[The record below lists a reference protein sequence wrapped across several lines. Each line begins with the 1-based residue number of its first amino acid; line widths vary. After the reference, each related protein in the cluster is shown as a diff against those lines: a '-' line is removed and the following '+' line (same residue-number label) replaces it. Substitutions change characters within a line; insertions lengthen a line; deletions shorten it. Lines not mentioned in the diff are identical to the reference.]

1 LRHAT
6 FRTDARPMDKKGGN
20 HEKTNPLEKSGLT
33 GSARVLA
40 VDDEAAILV
49 VLRETIERAGPS
61 VIAVTNERDALQ
73 AAKAEAF
80 DLAIVDLRLGGSS
93 GIALMEELLLL
104 QPDLPVIILTGYG
117 TIEAA
122 VEAMKHGAYG
132 FLAKPFK
139 PAELIFHIEK
149 ALENRRLIH
158 EVNRLKDLVEDA
170 YGFTGVVTRSKKM
183 HEILSVAS
191 RAAAVDSTVYIHGES
206 GTGKE
211 LIAKTI
217 HVASYRKEKPF
228 IPINCAALP
237 EPLLESMLFGHEK
250 GAFTGAVRDSKGVF
264 VQAHQGTL
272 FLDEIGDMS
281 LAIQAK
287 ILRVLQERK
296 FYPIGSDK
304 VVEVDVRII
313 VATNKDLREEV
324 KRGAFR
330 DDLFYRIHVIPI
342 YLPPLRERREDIP
355 ALVRHFLGKLSEQKK
370 GTKTLT
376 AEAMRRLMLYDWPG
390 NIRELQN
397 VLEYGAAMAG
407 RGPITENLILPP
419 APLAPSKPMGTLK
432 EARLSCER
440 DYLIKVLQACRGN
453 VSEAAT
459 ISGKCRA
466 DFYAILQKHNMKPA
480 EFRLYVPGERS
491 VEDEGE
497 WPTSDIPASNQRET

>member
-1 LRHAT
+1 
-6 FRTDARPMDKKGGN
+6 MDSKGGSYEN
-20 HEKTNPLEKSGLT
+20 GRPLEKSGLM
-33 GSARVLA
+33 GSARILA
-40 VDDEAAILV
+40 ADDEESILQ
-49 VLRETIERAGPS
+49 VLKEGIERVGPR
-61 VIAVTNERDALQ
+61 VVAVTNERDAL
-73 AAKAEAF
+73 AAARAESF
-80 DLAIVDLRLGGSS
+80 DLAIVDLRLGESS
-93 GIALMEELLLL
+93 GIAVMEQLLLL
-104 QPDLPVIILTGYG
+104 QPGLPVIILTGYG

-139 PAELIFHIEK
+139 PHEVLFHIEK
-149 ALENRRLIH
+149 ALENRHLLH
-158 EVNRLKDLVEDA
+158 EVNRLKDLVEDV
-170 YGFTGVVTRSKKM
+170 YGFSGVVTRSKKM

-191 RAAAVDSTVYIHGES
+191 RAAATDSTVYIHGES

-237 EPLLESMLFGHEK
+237 EPLLESMLFGHER

-324 KRGAFR
+324 KKGTFR
-330 DDLFYRIHVIPI
+330 SDLFYRIHVIPI
-342 YLPPLRERREDIP
+342 YLPPLRDRREDIP
-355 ALVRHFLGKLSEQKK
+355 ALVQYFLGRLGEQTKK
-370 GTKTLT
+370 GPKTLT
-376 AEAMRRLMLYDWPG
+376 AGALRKLMLYDWPG

-407 RGPITENLILPP
+407 RGPITEALILPP
-419 APLAPSKPMGTLK
+419 APMAPVKSIGTLK
-432 EARLSCER
+432 EARRACER

-453 VSEAAT
+453 VSEATA

-466 DFYAILQKHNMKPA
+466 DFYAVLQKHNIRPA
-480 EFRLYVPGERS
+480 DFRPYASGAGHAGE
-491 VEDEGE
+491 EGD
-497 WPTSDIPASNQRET
+497 WAASETAAAGRGEI